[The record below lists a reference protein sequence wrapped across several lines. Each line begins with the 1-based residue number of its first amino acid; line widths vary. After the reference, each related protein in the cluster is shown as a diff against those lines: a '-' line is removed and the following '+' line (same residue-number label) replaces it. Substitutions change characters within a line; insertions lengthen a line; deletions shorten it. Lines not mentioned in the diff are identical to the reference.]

1 VSGWL
6 IPAAIVA
13 CILIDAMLVGKLAK
27 DGYDLVDRTDEAI
40 WFLVTI
46 LPPVALVYLVA
57 VVLYRWVR
65 YG

>member
-1 VSGWL
+1 MSGWL